1 MLSGLRNIF
10 APKPIVK
17 AQYDNAK
24 IPTRRKAGWDYTNAS
39 ASGATSPYMPALKNR
54 ARAAVRNDPWAARA
68 VDAMVSNLI
77 GTGIT
82 PRPATKDEALR
93 AKLIALWDEWAGE
106 CDSTGVLDIYGIQA
120 LVARAWYESGEVF
133 IRLRPRYADDLEV
146 PLQLQIIES
155 DQVSYKNEVL
165 ENGHVIRSGIEYDAI
180 GSRVAYW
187 IHPNHPGDTLAQKQ
201 GDNNEP
207 KRIPASEVLHVFK
220 PLRPG
225 QDRGVTLFA
234 QVLAKLESLNK
245 FDDAVLFRQE
255 LANLFVGFI
264 RKPEFSDGDEDTD
277 HIDPATGQPMKKPF
291 IDDSELMLKPG
302 ATLELNAGE
311 DMGFSTPPDA
321 GSNYS
326 DFTRQQIMS
335 LAAGIGIPYEL
346 LSGDYSRVNDRT
358 IRVALND
365 YRRKLESDQWNIII
379 AQFLKPL
386 RKAWV
391 DAAILNGHLTLDQRK
406 AAIATHWT
414 PHAHAYIHPVQD
426 VQANIS
432 AVNAGFKSR
441 AEVIRERG
449 YDISEIDDERMA
461 DTHAPVQ

>member
-1 MLSGLRNIF
+1 MNMLSGLRNFF

-39 ASGATSPYMPALKNR
+39 ASGATTPYMPALKNR

-68 VDAMVSNLI
+68 LDAMVSNLI

-93 AKLIALWDEWAGE
+93 TKLIELWDEWAGE

-165 ENGHVIRSGIEYDAI
+165 DNGNVIRSGIEYNAI

-187 IHPNHPGDTLAQKQ
+187 IHPNHPGDTLVKNQ
-201 GDNNEP
+201 GDNNDP

-234 QVLAKLESLNK
+234 QVLSKLESLNK

-255 LANLFVGFI
+255 LANLFVAFI
-264 RKPEFSDGDEDTD
+264 RQNPDLSPVLETE
-277 HIDPATGQPMKKPF
+277 TGEE
-291 IDDSELMLKPG
+291 INAADVIEETMLKPG
-302 ATLELNAGE
+302 ATRILEPGE
-311 DMGFSTPPDA
+311 DVAFSTPPDA
-321 GSNYS
+321 GSNYN
-326 DFTRQQIMS
+326 DFTRQQVMS

-346 LSGDYSRVNDRT
+346 LSGDYSLVNDRT

-379 AQFLKPL
+379 AQFLKPM

-391 DAAILNGHLTLDQRK
+391 DAAILNGHITIEQRK
-406 AAIATHWT
+406 DAIATHWT
-414 PHAHAYIHPVQD
+414 PHAHAYINPVQD
-426 VQANIS
+426 VQANIA
-432 AVNAGFKSR
+432 AVKAGFKSR

-449 YDISEIDDERMA
+449 YDISEIDSERMA
-461 DTHAPVQ
+461 DKHAPKQ